1 MPEGNEVDEK
11 VIWSDD
17 LAAVLEAASEAS
29 QVPLMWLAN
38 QDFSPEQTKAWL
50 CEAVDATVEEGA
62 FSGSLHQVAEEG
74 TGHVVA
80 FTGCGPKSAANAKF
94 LIGCAHFILKHRD
107 SLSDHAATVAELRAE
122 VERLR
127 ADAYKFRRLARLLDG
142 FDFRLGRNVL
152 MPPATYLDSVEIT
165 CEFQPGVG
173 QSVIDA
179 IMDTLTGAD
188 PT

>member
-1 MPEGNEVDEK
+1 MPKDNEVDEK
-11 VIWSDD
+11 VEDFFDRLYGMTFRLFLDQNSEEDEGNTVELR
-17 LAAVLEAASEAS
+17 LAATVDNLALFEMQDHAVLYS
-29 QVPLMWLAN
+29 
-38 QDFSPEQTKAWL
+38 
-50 CEAVDATVEEGA
+50 
-62 FSGSLHQVAEEG
+62 
-74 TGHVVA
+74 
-80 FTGCGPKSAANAKF
+80 
-94 LIGCAHFILKHRD
+94 
-107 SLSDHAATVAELRAE
+107 AATVAELRAE